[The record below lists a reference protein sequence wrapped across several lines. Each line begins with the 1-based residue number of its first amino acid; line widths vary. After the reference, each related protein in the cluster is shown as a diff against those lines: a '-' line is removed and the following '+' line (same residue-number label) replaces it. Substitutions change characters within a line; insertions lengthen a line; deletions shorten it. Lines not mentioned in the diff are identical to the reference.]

1 LLPIG
6 QAYFRESANRT
17 PYPREPGDELD
28 TIPEPAFFRLAYK
41 RGAYITPTISTTQSG
56 LEIDRANH
64 MNFQGIWS
72 G

>member
-56 LEIDRANH
+56 L
-64 MNFQGIWS
+64 
-72 G
+72 